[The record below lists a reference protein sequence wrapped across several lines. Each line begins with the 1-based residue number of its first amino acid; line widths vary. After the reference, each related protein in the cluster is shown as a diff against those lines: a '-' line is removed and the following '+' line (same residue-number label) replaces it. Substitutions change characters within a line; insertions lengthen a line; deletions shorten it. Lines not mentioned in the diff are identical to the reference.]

1 MRMPLPVHRRLLVC
15 VGLALAATAPTN
27 RANAQA
33 VQEGKTKKE
42 SKVKAPKD
50 KRDSSHFFDVE
61 EPLELTLT
69 TNLRQLRR
77 DKSAEAPWRAATLSY
92 AGDDGK
98 TLSVPLKVRTR
109 GIWRLKNCD
118 FPPLRLNFVK
128 DSVKHTL
135 FAKQDKPKL
144 VTHCRANDEFEQ
156 YVLQEFQLYRVYRLL
171 TPYSHKARLAR
182 MTYVDSATS
191 APQATRYGLIV
202 EDVDELAERVGA
214 RNLDQK
220 GAGPDDADA
229 FQQTLFSVFQYLIG
243 NTDWSIAGL
252 HNVEILGVDTAVV
265 PVAYD
270 FDFAGAVDARYASVD
285 PRLPVKKVRDRLYRG
300 YCTTPDQYAAVFA
313 LFNDRKEAIL
323 GLYRDR
329 LGTLLKPDV
338 ARETLA
344 YFEEFYKTIN
354 DPRRAKYAIV
364 DACLR

>member
-1 MRMPLPVHRRLLVC
+1 MRMPLPVHRRLLAC
-15 VGLALAATAPTN
+15 VGLALAVVVPAG
-27 RANAQA
+27 RAAAQA
-33 VQEGKTKKE
+33 VQEGKAKKE
-42 SKVKAPKD
+42 GKVKAPRD

-61 EPLELTLT
+61 EPLQLTLT
-69 TNLRQLRR
+69 ANLRQLRK

-98 TLSVPLKVRTR
+98 TLTVPLKVRTR

-191 APQATRYGLIV
+191 APLATRYGMIV
-202 EDVDELAERVGA
+202 EDVDELAGRVGA
-214 RNLDQK
+214 LNLDQK
-220 GAGPDDADA
+220 GAGPNDTDP
-229 FQQTLFSVFQYLIG
+229 FQQALFSVFQYLIG

-252 HNVEILGVDTAVV
+252 HNVEVLSVDTTVM

-270 FDFAGAVDARYASVD
+270 FDFAGAVDARYATVD
-285 PRLPVKKVRDRLYRG
+285 PQLSVRKVRDRLYRG
-300 YCTTPDQYAAVFA
+300 YCVAPDQYAAVFA

-329 LGTLLKPDV
+329 LGALLKPDI
-338 ARETLA
+338 ARETIA
-344 YFEEFYKTIN
+344 YIEEFYKTIN

-364 DACLR
+364 NACLR